1 MTQKLMFVF
10 NTIKQENY
18 LLKTDDL
25 ISSYSLIH
33 RDTTKH
39 LNNNGAA
46 LMFTK
51 GGNSGE
57 KRHEYLKYLHVY
69 VYSLNSAPS
78 LLITKAESP
87 Y

>member
-33 RDTTKH
+33 
-39 LNNNGAA
+39 
-46 LMFTK
+46 
-51 GGNSGE
+51 
-57 KRHEYLKYLHVY
+57 
-69 VYSLNSAPS
+69 
-78 LLITKAESP
+78 
-87 Y
+87 